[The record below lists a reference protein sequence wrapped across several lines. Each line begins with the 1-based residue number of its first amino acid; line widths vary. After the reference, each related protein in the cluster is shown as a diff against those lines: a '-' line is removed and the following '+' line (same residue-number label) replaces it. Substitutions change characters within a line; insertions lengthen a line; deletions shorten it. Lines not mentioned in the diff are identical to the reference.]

1 MRSRWSSEAAAGLD
15 PLALRVYTSRLL
27 GAEPSLV
34 LFGGG
39 NTSVKHTAPQ
49 PCGRSGR
56 TLTIKGSGTDLA
68 TIQADGFASLALDD
82 LVPLRRRAA
91 MDDDVMVELV
101 TLALLDSRAPRPS
114 IETLLHAF
122 IPLDWVDH
130 SHADAILTLTNQP
143 DGAARVRDVFADAVG
158 LVPYIKPGFD
168 LSRVA
173 ADVYDGD
180 PSVDG
185 LVLDK
190 HGLVTF
196 GQTAQESYERHIQ
209 LVSRAESRISQTWVG
224 PRRPVGGTDSD
235 ASRLAVKLRGALSRR
250 RHMIVRCD
258 TTPRVRAFVDRRD
271 LNAISQQGPAT
282 PDHVLRTKRL
292 PLVLPSND
300 PDAAPQAVDRY
311 EAAYNEYVHNHADET
326 DTFSH
331 DPGPRVV
338 LAPGVGMFT
347 AGRKAS
353 ESDAVA
359 HIYRH
364 TMDVIEGAESI
375 TSYAAL
381 PARDLF
387 DIEYWP
393 LELYK
398 LRLAPPDRE
407 LAGRVALVTGAASG
421 IGRATARRLAAA
433 GAHVFVTDIDAA
445 GAYSAVTQIRGAG
458 DAAEPMTLDVT
469 DRQAVELALR
479 SVVLAVGGIDIV
491 VSNAGIADAGSID
504 ALELDAWQQ
513 SLDVNATGHFLVTQA
528 AVRAMREQ
536 GIGGSLIL
544 VCTKNVLDPGP
555 DFGAYSAAKAAQLQ
569 LGRVLAIENGA
580 HGIRVN
586 MVNPDA
592 VFADSRLWSDDLRAG
607 RAAAHGVAVDKLEDF
622 YRRRN
627 LLQTRIDA
635 ADVAEAVLFFAS
647 DRAAKTTGAVLPVDG
662 GVRGAFP
669 R

>member
-15 PLALRVYTSRLL
+15 AVALRVYTSRLL

-34 LFGGG
+34 LYGGG
-39 NTSVKHTAPQ
+39 NTSVKHEAPH
-49 PCGRSGR
+49 PRGGLRR
-56 TLTIKGSGTDLA
+56 ALTIKGSGTDLA
-68 TIQADGFASLALDD
+68 TIQAGGFASLALDD
-82 LVPLRRRAA
+82 LVPLRGRGTL
-91 MDDDVMVELV
+91 DDDAMVELV

-122 IPLDWVDH
+122 IPLDWIDH

-143 DGAARVRDVFADAVG
+143 DGAARVREVFADSVG

-168 LSRVA
+168 LSRAA
-173 ADVYDGD
+173 ADVYDAD
-180 PSVDG
+180 PSVVG
-185 LVLDK
+185 LILDK

-196 GQTAQESYERHIQ
+196 GETAQESYERHVQ
-209 LVSRAESRISQTWVG
+209 LVSRAEARISQTWIR
-224 PRRPVGGTDSD
+224 PRQPAAGTAAD
-235 ASRLAVKLRGALSRR
+235 ASRLVVKLRGLLSRR

-258 TTPRVRAFVDRRD
+258 TSPRVRAFVDRQD
-271 LNAISQQGPAT
+271 LQLISQQGPAT

-292 PLVLPSND
+292 PLVLPTSD
-300 PDAAPQAVDRY
+300 PAAASQAVARY
-311 EAAYNEYVHNHADET
+311 EAAYSQYVEEHADAA
-326 DTFSH
+326 DDFRH

-347 AGRKAS
+347 TGRTAS
-353 ESDAVA
+353 EADAVGR
-359 HIYRH
+359 IYRH
-364 TMDVIEGAESI
+364 TMDVIEGAASMGA
-375 TSYAAL
+375 YAAL

-387 DIEYWP
+387 EIEYWP

-398 LRLAPPDRE
+398 LKLAPPDRE

-445 GAYSAVTQIRGAG
+445 GADSVATQIRNAG
-458 DAAEPMTLDVT
+458 DAAEPVTLDVT
-469 DRQAVELALR
+469 DATDVESALR
-479 SVVLAVGGIDIV
+479 NVVLAVGGIDIV
-491 VSNAGIADAGSID
+491 VSNAGIADAASID
-504 ALELDAWQQ
+504 TLGLDAWQR

-528 AVRAMREQ
+528 AVRAMRDQ

-544 VCTKNVLDPGP
+544 VCTKNVFDPGR

-569 LGRVLAIENGA
+569 LGRVLAIENGE

-592 VFADSRLWSDDLRAG
+592 VFTDSGLWSDDLRAG
-607 RAAAHGVAVDKLEDF
+607 RAAAHGVDVSELEDF

-635 ADVAEAVLFFAS
+635 ADVAEAVLFLAS

>member
-15 PLALRVYTSRLL
+15 ALALRVYTSRLL

-34 LFGGG
+34 LYGGG
-39 NTSVKHTAPQ
+39 NTSVKHTAPH
-49 PCGRSGR
+49 PRGGSRR

-68 TIQADGFASLALDD
+68 TIQAGGFASLALDD
-82 LVPLRRRAA
+82 LVPLRKRATL
-91 MDDDVMVELV
+91 DDDAMVELV

-122 IPLDWVDH
+122 IPLAWVDH

-143 DGAARVRDVFADAVG
+143 DGVARVRDVFADSVG

-173 ADVYDGD
+173 ADVYDSD
-180 PSVDG
+180 PAVEG
-185 LVLDK
+185 LILDK

-196 GQTAQESYERHIQ
+196 GETAQESYERHIQ
-209 LVSRAESRISQTWVG
+209 LVSRAEARISQTWVG
-224 PRRPVGGTDSD
+224 PRRSLGGTDSE
-235 ASRLAVKLRGALSRR
+235 ASRLAVTLRGALSRR
-250 RHMIVRCD
+250 RHLIVRCD
-258 TTPRVRAFVDRRD
+258 TSLRVRAFVDRRD
-271 LNAISQQGPAT
+271 LDQISQQGPAT

-292 PLVLPSND
+292 PLVLPSAD
-300 PDAAPQAVDRY
+300 PDDAPTAVARY
-311 EAAYNEYVHNHADET
+311 EAAYHEYVEGYADAAT
-326 DTFSH
+326 DFRH

-347 AGRKAS
+347 TGRTAA
-353 ESDAVA
+353 EADAVA
-359 HIYRH
+359 RIYRH

-375 TSYAAL
+375 DAYAAL

-398 LRLAPPDRE
+398 LKLAPPDRE

-421 IGRATARRLAAA
+421 IGRATSRRLAAA
-433 GAHVFVTDIDAA
+433 GAHVFVTDIDTA
-445 GAYSAVTQIRGAG
+445 GADSVATQIRGAG
-458 DAAEPMTLDVT
+458 DAAEPMKLDVT
-469 DRQAVELALR
+469 DKPAVELALH
-479 SVVLAVGGIDIV
+479 SVVLAVGGVDIV

-504 ALELDAWQQ
+504 ALGLDAWQQ

-536 GIGGSLIL
+536 GIGGSLVL
-544 VCTKNVLDPGP
+544 VCTKNALDPGR

-569 LGRVLAIENGA
+569 LGRVLAIENGE

-607 RAAAHGVAVDKLEDF
+607 RAAAHGVTVDELEDF

-635 ADVAEAVLFFAS
+635 GDVAEAVLFLAS

>member
-39 NTSVKHTAPQ
+39 NTSVKHEVADPR
-49 PCGRSGR
+49 GGVRR

-68 TIQADGFASLALDD
+68 TIQAAGFAPLALDE
-82 LVPLRRRAA
+82 LTPLRDRETLE
-91 MDDDVMVELV
+91 DDAMVELV
-101 TLALLDSRAPRPS
+101 TLALMDTRAPRPS

-122 IPLDWVDH
+122 IPLDWIDH
-130 SHADAILTLTNQP
+130 SHADAILTLTNQT
-143 DGAARVRDVFADAVG
+143 DGAARVQEVFGDAVG

-168 LSRVA
+168 LSKAA
-173 ADVYDGD
+173 ADVYDAD
-180 PSVDG
+180 PSVSG

-196 GQTAQESYERHIQ
+196 GESAQQSYERHIE
-209 LVSRAESRISQTWVG
+209 LVSRAEARIARAWFG
-224 PRRPVGGTDSD
+224 PHQPTAQSNGD
-235 ASRLAVKLRGALSRR
+235 AASLVLTLRGRLSRR
-250 RHMIVRCD
+250 RPMIVRSD
-258 TTPRVRAFVDRRD
+258 TSPRVRAFVDHGDVSRF
-271 LNAISQQGPAT
+271 SQQGPAT

-292 PLVLPSND
+292 PLVLHSDD
-300 PDAAPQAVDRY
+300 PADAPGAVDQY
-311 EAAYNEYVHNHADET
+311 EAAYADYVREYADPA
-326 DTFSH
+326 DDFRH
-331 DPGPRVV
+331 DAGPRVV
-338 LAPGVGMFT
+338 LAPGIGMFT
-347 AGRKAS
+347 TGRTAA
-353 ESDAVA
+353 EADAVA
-359 HIYRH
+359 RIYRQ
-364 TMDVIEGAESI
+364 TMDVIEGAESMGA
-375 TSYAAL
+375 YAAL

-398 LRLAPPDRE
+398 LKLAPPERE

-421 IGRATARRLAAA
+421 IGRATASRLAAA
-433 GAHVFVTDIDAA
+433 GAHIFVADIDAE
-445 GAYSAVTQIRGAG
+445 GARGAAARIADAEG
-458 DAAEPMTLDVT
+458 AAEPLVLDVT
-469 DRQAVELALR
+469 DEDAVTAAMR
-479 SVVLAVGGIDIV
+479 VIALAVGGIDIV
-491 VSNAGIADAGSID
+491 VSNAGIADATPID
-504 ALELDAWQQ
+504 ALPLSAWQR
-513 SLDVNATGHFLVTQA
+513 SFDVNATGHFLVTRA
-528 AVRAMREQ
+528 AVRAMRQQ
-536 GIGGSLIL
+536 GVGGSVIL
-544 VCTKNVLDPGP
+544 VCTKNTFDPGR

-569 LGRVLAIENGA
+569 LGRVLAIENGE

-607 RAAAHGVAVDKLEDF
+607 RAAAHGVDVDLLEDF
-622 YRRRN
+622 YRSRN
-627 LLQTRIDA
+627 LLQTSIGAD
-635 ADVAEAVLFFAS
+635 DVAEAVLFLAG

>member
-39 NTSVKHTAPQ
+39 NTSVKHDAPDQ
-49 PCGRSGR
+49 RGGVQRR
-56 TLTIKGSGTDLA
+56 LTIKGSGTDLA
-68 TIQADGFASLALDD
+68 SIKAEGFAPLALDA
-82 LVPLRRRAA
+82 LLPLRERTTL
-91 MDDDVMVELV
+91 DDDAMVELV

-122 IPLDWVDH
+122 IPLDWIDH

-143 DGAARVRDVFADAVG
+143 NGAARVHEVFGDSVG
-158 LVPYIKPGFD
+158 VVPYIKPGFE
-168 LSRVA
+168 LSRAA
-173 ADVYDGD
+173 ADVYDLD
-180 PSVDG
+180 PSVIG
-185 LVLDK
+185 LILDK

-196 GQTAQESYERHIQ
+196 GETAQQSYERHIE
-209 LVSRAESRISQTWVG
+209 LVSRAEARVARTWFG
-224 PRRPVGGTDSD
+224 PRRPTAGAAVE
-235 ASRLAVKLRGALSRR
+235 ASRLALKLRGLLSRR
-250 RHMIVRCD
+250 RHMIVRSD
-258 TTPRVRAFVDRRD
+258 TSLRVRAFVDRQDVGR
-271 LNAISQQGPAT
+271 ISQQGPAT

-292 PLVLPSND
+292 PLVLPSSD
-300 PDAAPQAVDRY
+300 SADAPEAVARY
-311 EAAYNEYVHNHADET
+311 EAAYAAYVEEHADAA
-326 DTFSH
+326 DDFRH

-347 AGRKAS
+347 TGRTAS
-353 ESDAVA
+353 EGDAVA
-359 HIYRH
+359 RIYRH
-364 TMDVIEGAESI
+364 TMDVIEGAESM
-375 TSYAAL
+375 SGYAAL

-387 DIEYWP
+387 AIEYWP

-398 LRLAPPDRE
+398 LKLAPPDRE

-433 GAHVFVTDIDAA
+433 GAHVFVTDIDSA
-445 GAYSAVTQIRGAG
+445 GAEGAAMRIRDGG
-458 DAAEPMTLDVT
+458 DAADSLTLDVT
-469 DRQAVELALR
+469 DEKAVASALR
-479 SVVLAVGGIDIV
+479 DVLPAVGGIDIV
-491 VSNAGIADAGSID
+491 VSNAGIADASSID
-504 ALELDAWQQ
+504 SLALDAWRR
-513 SLDVNATGHFLVTQA
+513 SLDVNATGHFLVTRA
-528 AVRAMREQ
+528 AVRAMRDQ

-544 VCTKNVLDPGP
+544 VCTKNALDPGA

-569 LGRVLAIENGA
+569 LGRVLAIENGEY
-580 HGIRVN
+580 GIRVN

-592 VFADSRLWSDDLRAG
+592 VFTDSRLWSGDLRAG
-607 RAAAHGVAVDKLEDF
+607 RAAVHGVEVDDLEDF

-627 LLQTRIDA
+627 LLQTSIEAD
-635 ADVAEAVLFFAS
+635 DVAEAVLFLAS
-647 DRAAKTTGAVLPVDG
+647 DRAAKTTGALLPVDG